1 MLVHG
6 FLFDSAQKAPDKL
19 ASVCTDKRL
28 RYREL
33 EERSNQLAR
42 ALMDAGVERG
52 ERVAVFLNNCG
63 ESIISMFGILK
74 AGAAFV
80 MVNPT
85 TKADKLAYMLNDCG
99 ATAIIT
105 SGQLSSVVSD
115 VETTAE
121 SLRAAVVT
129 CGWEVS
135 IHGALRN
142 RRIDFEHDLV
152 GFSTEPPRVRCID
165 MDLAAIIY
173 TSGST
178 GRPKG
183 VVMTHRNM
191 VSAADSITEYLEN
204 VEDDIILNVLPLSFG
219 YGLYQA
225 LTAVKIG
232 ATLVLEKSFAYP
244 YQIVERVRE
253 EQVTGFPGVPTMFAL
268 LLQMTDL
275 DPADFDAVR
284 YVTNAGA
291 ALPPSHI
298 ARLRRLFRKARIYS
312 MYGIT
317 ECTRVTY
324 LPPNELERR
333 PTSVGK
339 AMPNCETSIV
349 DPNGNPVAP
358 GEVGELV
365 VRGSNVMQG
374 YWNLPEETN
383 KALRPGR
390 YPWER
395 VLHTGDLFR
404 MDEEEYL
411 YFVARQDDIIK
422 SRGEKVSPREVENT
436 IHEMAEVQEAAV
448 VGVPDPILGAAI
460 KAIVVKARGAPL
472 SEADVIAHCA
482 RRLENYMVPK
492 IVEFRDGLPKTT
504 SGKIARAQLK
514 ADEQAAKG
522 AAGAA
527 L

>member
-1 MLVHG
+1 MLLG
-6 FLFDSAQKAPDKL
+6 DFLRNSARRLSPKVACVCGSTRLGYGSFDEQANRL
-19 ASVCTDKRL
+19 AH
-28 RYREL
+28 
-33 EERSNQLAR
+33 
-42 ALMDAGVERG
+42 ALLDAGVRRG
-52 ERVAVFLNNCG
+52 DRVVVFLDNRV
-63 ESIISMFGILK
+63 EAVISIFAILK

-80 MVNPT
+80 VVNPT
-85 TKADKLAYMLNDCG
+85 TKADKLTYLVNDCG
-99 ATAIIT
+99 ATTIIT
-105 SGQLSSVVSD
+105 SGQLSSVVSE
-115 VETTAE
+115 VETAAE
-121 SLRAAVVT
+121 SLRAVVT

-135 IHGALRN
+135 RHGTLRN

-232 ATLVLEKSFAYP
+232 VTLVLEKSFAYP
-244 YQIVERVRE
+244 YQIVQRVRE
-253 EQVTGFPGVPTMFAL
+253 ERVTAFPGVPTMFAL

-339 AMPNCETSIV
+339 AMPNCETFIV

-390 YPWER
+390 HPWER

-404 MDEEEYL
+404 MDEEGYL

-436 IHEMAEVQEAAV
+436 IHELAEVQETAV

-460 KAIVVKARGAPL
+460 KAIVVKTEGARL

-522 AAGAA
+522 MGGETV
-527 L
+527 